1 MDSKTVKDMMVALDD
16 YAVVPE
22 NATLLD
28 AIVAL
33 EKSQKNLPPGR
44 QPHRA
49 VLVVDADGKVVGK
62 IGQLAFL
69 TALEPKYNVL
79 GDLETLAKAG
89 VRPDFITSMMEH
101 YHFFQESL
109 PDHCLRGRTTLVK
122 DVMRPVADSI
132 DEKASL
138 CMAIH
143 KMVIL
148 QTLSILV
155 TRGREVIG
163 LLRLSDLFDEIAR
176 QIKEN
181 QHPGDGKMGA
191 D

>member
-1 MDSKTVKDMMVALDD
+1 MMQGIDMNAKTVKDLMVPLDN

-22 NATLLD
+22 DATLLD

-49 VLVVDADGKVVGK
+49 VLVVDAGGKVVGK

-79 GDLETLAKAG
+79 GDLETLSKAG
-89 VRPDFITSMMEH
+89 IRSDFISSMMEH
-101 YHFFQESL
+101 YQFLQESL
-109 PDHCLRGRTTLVK
+109 PDHCLRGRDTLVR
-122 DVMRPVADSI
+122 DIMRPVTDSI
-132 DEKASL
+132 DEGASL
-138 CMAIH
+138 CEAIH
-143 KMVIL
+143 KVVIL

-155 TRGREVIG
+155 MRGKEVVG
-163 LLRLSDLFDEIAR
+163 LLRLSDLFDEVAR
-176 QIKEN
+176 QMKE
-181 QHPGDGKMGA
+181 Q
-191 D
+191 